1 MTDTDSKMLAML
13 YDRRDT
19 VTNLHICE
27 AKAEYG
33 DRRAQCSGDCIS
45 EQEWGEMRIPVHKK
59 QVAANRG
66 KLRKVGGKSCKSLSA
81 FVWFKTKKDQGPRLN
96 ADAEIWLGRMVGVS
110 DIHERFYHAGARE

>member
-1 MTDTDSKMLAML
+1 MTDTDSKMLALL

-45 EQEWGEMRIPVHKK
+45 EQEWGEMRIPVHQHRLKLIE
-59 QVAANRG
+59 AN
-66 KLRKVGGKSCKSLSA
+66 LEKVGGKSCKKA
-81 FVWFKTKKDQGPRLN
+81 
-96 ADAEIWLGRMVGVS
+96 
-110 DIHERFYHAGARE
+110 